1 MLTFNGNENILQ
13 NDMGNAQVMDAK
25 TGNMIGLSDGFV
37 PVGIKEHGG
46 VLYIASYNPKTKQGE
61 LGTIPSPRI
70 EYTLQDQISEEQI
83 GKLLA
88 GVNNSDILI
97 NDKISH
103 DYVLIDTETLFRV
116 GDQFIVQLDLSH
128 IPELHDQTIL
138 THFEDNKI
146 TPQLY
151 RVDLYS
157 KTITGEYIKIDTPQQ
172 QFYYKQGNS
181 DIQESSNW
189 FIPQYDQNGDE
200 IYIDIDKTY
209 KNPECL
215 TSYPNIPSGYLCVK
229 IEIEKPKNLNIVKNT
244 SVNINCP
251 IYYIL

>member
-70 EYTLQDQISEEQI
+70 EYTLQDQSREEQI

-88 GVNNSDILI
+88 GVNNSDILV

-103 DYVLIDTETLFRV
+103 DYILIDTETLFRV
-116 GDQFIVQLDLSH
+116 GDQFIVQLDLRH
-128 IPELHDQTIL
+128 IPELYDQTIL
-138 THFEDNKI
+138 THFENNKI
-146 TPQLY
+146 TGIKENENPFEL
-151 RVDLYS
+151 VDCSNVTIKQQNSIDFCQCCFAIHSFLYS
-157 KTITGEYIKIDTPQQ
+157 SEIVSSLRNFITSHNFPTE
-172 QFYYKQGNS
+172 
-181 DIQESSNW
+181 
-189 FIPQYDQNGDE
+189 
-200 IYIDIDKTY
+200 
-209 KNPECL
+209 
-215 TSYPNIPSGYLCVK
+215 
-229 IEIEKPKNLNIVKNT
+229 
-244 SVNINCP
+244 
-251 IYYIL
+251 